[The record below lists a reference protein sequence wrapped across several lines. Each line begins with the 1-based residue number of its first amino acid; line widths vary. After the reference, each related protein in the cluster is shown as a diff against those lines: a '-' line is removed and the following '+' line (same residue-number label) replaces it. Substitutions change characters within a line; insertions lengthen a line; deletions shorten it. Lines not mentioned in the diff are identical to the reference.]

1 MCSKRSPEK
10 QKISLSEEQNRL
22 CGLNYTRSHPRGQKP
37 PNESLKKQA
46 NGKTFFL
53 VAQII
58 PALWS
63 GADVTGPDPNTNSLH
78 FAHQGGRAEE
88 GRAYLA
94 GARRRYRARR
104 RAPLVGHAQ
113 PSPPPGSRKGRASE
127 KKTSRGDGRT
137 WGDPRASLPQLALME
152 AGMAAGGQ
160 SGV

>member
-1 MCSKRSPEK
+1 MKAE
-10 QKISLSEEQNRL
+10 N
-22 CGLNYTRSHPRGQKP
+22 
-37 PNESLKKQA
+37 QA
-46 NGKTFFL
+46 NGKTFFGPSNNPST
-53 VAQII
+53 VVR
-58 PALWS
+58 
-63 GADVTGPDPNTNSLH
+63 ADVAGSDPNTNSLY
-78 FAHQGGRAEE
+78 FAHEGGREE

-94 GARRRYRARR
+94 GARRLHRARR

>member
-10 QKISLSEEQNRL
+10 QKFSLSEEQNRL

-78 FAHQGGRAEE
+78 FAHQGGREEE

-94 GARRRYRARR
+94 GARRRHRARR

-113 PSPPPGSRKGRASE
+113 PSPPPGTERRARRRAGGTERQGERTGR
-127 KKTSRGDGRT
+127 
-137 WGDPRASLPQLALME
+137 DPRLLFLSWPSWKQA
-152 AGMAAGGQ
+152 GQ